1 MKASEIIEE
10 LERLI
15 ESNGDLEVR
24 LNCDHGQELMNSTY
38 IGLSTIE
45 EDAYTP
51 EYGDEGEYDIT
62 VIEIQ
67 AY

>member
-1 MKASEIIEE
+1 MKASEVIEE

-15 ESNGDLEVR
+15 EDNGDLEVR
-24 LNCDHGQELMNSTY
+24 LNCDHGQELMSSTH
-38 IGLSTIE
+38 IGVSSIE
-45 EDAYTP
+45 EDEYMP
-51 EYGDEGEYDIT
+51 EYGEEGEYDIT